1 MSRKWQFKLNYLII
15 AILIFASISL
25 SVFMYFFIHQKPY
38 TDSYISQSSVGSFE
52 QAPRLHNLIETDQQA
67 AIYPIPTIPALNIL
81 GPPKCGTRTLID
93 MLSRYSNVVQF
104 GSERGFFNGANKWRC
119 YP

>member
-25 SVFMYFFIHQKPY
+25 S
-38 TDSYISQSSVGSFE
+38 SSVGSFE